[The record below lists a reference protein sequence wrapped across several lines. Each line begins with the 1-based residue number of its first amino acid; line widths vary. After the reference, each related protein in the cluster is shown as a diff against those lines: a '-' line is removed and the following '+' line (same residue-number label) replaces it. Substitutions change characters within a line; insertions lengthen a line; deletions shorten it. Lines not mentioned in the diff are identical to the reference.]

1 MGRGLYFPVV
11 IIDDDHGRRWGHYC
25 HHQRSMVAVAGWSSS
40 NQHRLGSS
48 LSSTSTVV
56 IVVVG
61 IDCGHC
67 CHWPWSSSSSTLSE
81 VVVVIDIDCGRC
93 WPWSSSTIM
102 ESRSIVVISLSS
114 LAEVVRLRA
123 SSLSSKAGIVIVCH
137 RQQRNPGGGVRPM
150 VVRRLSSTNWVKGL
164 VKAEQ
169 VKCPVMGLIN
179 SNNMVTR

>member
-1 MGRGLYFPVV
+1 MLDRLLVRLLQLGLGKLRGLLLML
-11 IIDDDHGRRWGHYC
+11 DQALSLLSGGELLLSLGDLL
-25 HHQRSMVAVAGWSSS
+25 S
-40 NQHRLGSS
+40 RLLLLLLCLGNM
-48 LSSTSTVV
+48 LSRLL
-56 IVVVG
+56 
-61 IDCGHC
+61 H
-67 CHWPWSSSSSTLSE
+67 
-81 VVVVIDIDCGRC
+81 
-93 WPWSSSTIM
+93 STIM